1 MTRIHLA
8 HGLAR
13 RGEEILL
20 VASTYANHEQPLWNL
35 PGGRQEPGEL
45 LQQTLVREVLEET
58 GLGARIFSLAYVAE
72 SYDGDTHYL
81 STVFEI
87 GVVGNIF
94 IPHGDDHVVDARWVA
109 ISEVGTLITPRVIRE
124 PLLAYLENGNRYAG
138 FEKADI
144 SIAWRSNT

>member
-13 RGEEILL
+13 RDNEILL
-20 VASTYANHEQPLWNL
+20 VASTYENHDAPLWNL
-35 PGGRQEPGEL
+35 PGGRQEHGEL
-45 LQQTLVREVLEET
+45 LQETLVREVLEET

-72 SYDGDTHYL
+72 SYDGDTHYS
-81 STVFEI
+81 STVFEM

-94 IPHGDDHVVDARWVA
+94 VPHGDDHVVDARWVPLDE
-109 ISEVGTLITPRVIRE
+109 IKTLILPRVLRE
-124 PLLAYLENGNRYAG
+124 PLLAYLENGNRYTG

-144 SIAWRSNT
+144 SIAWRSST